1 MAMETHRFFELIASR
16 MVGELELIKLQP
28 KELRGRA
35 REVLIRSFLKPY
47 LPDSLDIGQGVIT
60 SVEGG
65 QSGELD
71 VIIYDRSGY
80 NLFKPFTY
88 YMPEGSKP
96 FPSEVV
102 YAVIEVEDRL
112 TSGRLSQC
120 IERIELAKRLPKSAY
135 YEHVGPIQNY
145 FNLYG
150 KEWEYFPTLGIVF
163 AFDSE
168 PLTKLRSLL
177 EQNNLEKKESLEKQ
191 VDLICV
197 LKRGLIVYYSS
208 KKGLLAFPPEPKC
221 ELKYREGKP
230 GENLSLFYR
239 MIMRVLTQV
248 WTRAI
253 RVNDYF
259 K

>member
-1 MAMETHRFFELIASR
+1 MVMETHRFFELIASQ

-71 VIIYDRSGY
+71 IIIYDRSGY

-120 IERIELAKRLPKSAY
+120 IERIELTKRLPKSAY
-135 YEHVGPIQNY
+135 YEHVSPIQNY

-150 KEWEYFPTLGIVF
+150 KKWEYFPTLGIVF
-163 AFDSE
+163 AFDIGTSRKA
-168 PLTKLRSLL
+168 TKSFGSKQLR
-177 EQNNLEKKESLEKQ
+177 KESK
-191 VDLICV
+191 
-197 LKRGLIVYYSS
+197 S
-208 KKGLLAFPPEPKC
+208 
-221 ELKYREGKP
+221 
-230 GENLSLFYR
+230 
-239 MIMRVLTQV
+239 
-248 WTRAI
+248 
-253 RVNDYF
+253 
-259 K
+259 